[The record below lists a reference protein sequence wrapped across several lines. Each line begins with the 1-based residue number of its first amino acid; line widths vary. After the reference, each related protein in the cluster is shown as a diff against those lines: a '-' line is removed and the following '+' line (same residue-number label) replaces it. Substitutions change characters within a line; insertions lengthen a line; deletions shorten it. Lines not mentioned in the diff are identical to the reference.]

1 MLEHGFTGLTV
12 HAASTPA
19 RTPRMWGAAQHVG
32 MVRRLRLAWR
42 REYGGPGGGLDVST
56 LNDIAGDKQTL
67 SPPLNCGRQTYCPS

>member
-19 RTPRMWGAAQHVG
+19 RTPSHVG
-32 MVRRLRLAWR
+32 SSTAGRDGTTTASGVAAGVWGSG
-42 REYGGPGGGLDVST
+42 GGPDVST

-67 SPPLNCGRQTYCPS
+67 SPPLNCGQQTHCPS